1 MRSFSGTKKTGRRFV
16 RIVTTRNLDGSKLMR
31 SAVSNLAL
39 VLLAVSPAFSADRVW
54 WGNSSGAEKD
64 WNTAANWVG
73 GVPTAGD
80 NVFIPVGS
88 ADIDTGLDQSG
99 VSLGTVLIEPGYTGN
114 IGTYTGSSPAYLQI
128 DCTQLTSYGTGR
140 LYLDLRHTG
149 AIDVTIRSADT
160 TVTAGT
166 HGVYL
171 TTDGTG
177 TIGQLSVSSGYVALG
192 VFADD
197 PAQTC
202 AELRLQGVSAYV
214 TIGENVT
221 ATNIDSRGS
230 FLSLSENTISSIEVT
245 GGTSTISGSG
255 AVTTATVE
263 SGTFRHSGSGTIT
276 TCVVDGGVFDTTD
289 AHRDHTVTT
298 LTVDTGTVTLDPETT
313 AVGTLNITPNT
324 QHTIS
329 VSKQ

>member
-1 MRSFSGTKKTGRRFV
+1 MRNFFGTKETGKRFV

-140 LYLDLRHTG
+140 LYLDLCHTG
-149 AIDVTIRSADT
+149 AVDVLIGAA
-160 TVTAGT
+160 TAATNTGYYGT
-166 HGVYL
+166 YI

-202 AELRLQGVSAYV
+202 AELRLQGPSCYV
-214 TIGENVT
+214 TVGKGVT
-221 ATNIDSRGS
+221 ATNVDSRGTL
-230 FLSLSENTISSIEVT
+230 FLLTNNTVSTLEIT
-245 GGTSTISGSG
+245 GGLTTVGGSG
-255 AVTTATVE
+255 GVTSATVE
-263 SGTFRHSGSGTIT
+263 AGALRHFGSGTVT
-276 TCVVDGGVFDTTD
+276 SCTVSGGTLDTTG
-289 AHRDHTVTT
+289 AHYDHTITA
-298 LTVDTGTVTLDPETT
+298 LTIEAGAVTLDPETT
-313 AVGTLNITPNT
+313 SVGTLNVTPNSP
-324 QHTIS
+324 HTIS

>member
-1 MRSFSGTKKTGRRFV
+1 
-16 RIVTTRNLDGSKLMR
+16 L
-31 SAVSNLAL
+31 
-39 VLLAVSPAFSADRVW
+39 
-54 WGNSSGAEKD
+54 
-64 WNTAANWVG
+64 
-73 GVPTAGD
+73 
-80 NVFIPVGS
+80 
-88 ADIDTGLDQSG
+88 
-99 VSLGTVLIEPGYTGN
+99 
-114 IGTYTGSSPAYLQI
+114 
-128 DCTQLTSYGTGR
+128 C
-140 LYLDLRHTG
+140 HTG
-149 AIDVTIRSADT
+149 AVDVLIGAA
-160 TVTAGT
+160 TAATNTGYYGT
-166 HGVYL
+166 YI

-221 ATNIDSRGS
+221 ATNVDSRGS
-230 FLSLSENTISSIEVT
+230 FLSLSENTISTIEVT